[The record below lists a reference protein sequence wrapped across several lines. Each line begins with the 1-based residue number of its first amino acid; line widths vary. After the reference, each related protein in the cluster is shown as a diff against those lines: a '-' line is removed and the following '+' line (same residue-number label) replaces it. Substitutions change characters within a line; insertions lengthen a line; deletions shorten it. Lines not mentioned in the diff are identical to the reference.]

1 MYGRHPY
8 TDRYIAAL
16 YSVKTGVKNDSG
28 VENGSNGST
37 GGEWPGGQ
45 KSTPVQKFPGN
56 ENCVC
61 SQIVL

>member
-16 YSVKTGVKNDSG
+16 YSVKTGGKNDSG

-37 GGEWPGGQ
+37 GGGVARWPEVHPRSEVSG
-45 KSTPVQKFPGN
+45 K
-56 ENCVC
+56 
-61 SQIVL
+61 